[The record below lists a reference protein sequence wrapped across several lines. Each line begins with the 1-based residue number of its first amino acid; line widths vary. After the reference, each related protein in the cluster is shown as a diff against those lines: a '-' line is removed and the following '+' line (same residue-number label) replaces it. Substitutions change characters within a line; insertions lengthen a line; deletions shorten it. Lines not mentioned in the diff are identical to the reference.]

1 LRGGDMTRALSQSG
15 GRAHCS
21 LARQT
26 KWQTI
31 SNATAII
38 ASTTASSTLAWCS
51 GTGLRSRW
59 PLGAIPELQLRCAVK
74 AEPMTLAVPT
84 TSISSCLRLRCGAH
98 GVFPKSAAGFLC
110 PMQQPA
116 ECAGQKLTV
125 AGDEIADGRAGLC
138 ESGTGAA
145 QRCLRVG

>member
-1 LRGGDMTRALSQSG
+1 L
-15 GRAHCS
+15 
-21 LARQT
+21 LAG
-26 KWQTI
+26 
-31 SNATAII
+31 
-38 ASTTASSTLAWCS
+38 STNKVANNQQRNSDNSINNS
-51 GTGLRSRW
+51 IKHVGMV
-59 PLGAIPELQLRCAVK
+59 LGARPELQLRCAVK